1 MQLACVWATDDA
13 DGFAGDS
20 ELHGRVGNGPWRPLS
35 TDAWNYLIDG
45 EDGDPLTAT
54 FLDDEPAGLTLDHGH
69 RQGDGAQQLRHAPP
83 DEGRAEYTGNSFKS
97 WDDIHDDHK
106 SIPED
111 GTKVVTANVQGI
123 GMWASLPGNRRD
135 PRRAGARRGSL
146 NR

>member
-1 MQLACVWATDDA
+1 MDTVKVMAPNSYVT
-13 DGFAGDS
+13 
-20 ELHGRVGNGPWRPLS
+20 
-35 TDAWNYLIDG
+35 
-45 EDGDPLTAT
+45 
-54 FLDDEPAGLTLDHGH
+54 H
-69 RQGDGAQQLRHAPP
+69 RQMK
-83 DEGRAEYTGNSFKS
+83 GRAEYTGNSFKS